1 MALTKEGYKKRTPGE
16 IKEALINDLKE
27 INASFLEQ
35 PADIQNNLLDS
46 SVVPLLQ
53 FENVAAE
60 ILNGFGPEYAN
71 DFIWLNLANSLNLT
85 KKSRV
90 KAQVELKFMGVPGTY
105 IPVGTSVSVF
115 TTESSVVLGS
125 TGEAFVLATTEE
137 NIFAEPNTLTEIDE
151 FIDENLSVTN
161 PNASIVET
169 PAEDI
174 AELRNRARIILRSA
188 RKGSYDYA
196 IARLN
201 GIKGVNARLLKFREL
216 DYNIKETGPGGET
229 VLRNVQGIEAI
240 VGGGDPY
247 EVAGV
252 LKDSFLETKKLISEP
267 SNGEESRSVNI
278 NIKYFRNTI
287 PVAFTRPKNLNLS
300 IKIGIQLKNN
310 ILTQT
315 SAEGLLM
322 EPFENYINSLELGES
337 INKLTFDKLILDEFI
352 KHDIQPR
359 DVIGFNY
366 KILMGENILNW
377 NGENFLDE
385 VKWDCYLTLGGLG
398 VEIVSSEG
406 KLSTNNNE
414 ENVSNGAQDD

>member
-1 MALTKEGYKKRTPGE
+1 MALTKEGYKKRTPEE

-27 INASFLEQ
+27 IDASFLEQ

-90 KAQVELKFMGVPGTY
+90 KAQVELKFMGAPGTY
-105 IPVGTSVSVF
+105 IPVDTSVSVF

-137 NIFAEPNTLTEIDE
+137 DVIAEPNTLTEIDE

-161 PNASIVET
+161 PNASIAET

-174 AELRNRARIILRSA
+174 TELRNRARVILRSA
-188 RKGSYDYA
+188 RKGSYNYA
-196 IARLN
+196 MARLN

-216 DYNIKETGPGGET
+216 DYNIKETGPDGET
-229 VLRNVQGIEAI
+229 ILRNVQGIEAI

-247 EVAGV
+247 EVAGA

-287 PVAFTRPKNLNLS
+287 PIAFTRPKNLNLS
-300 IKIGIQLKNN
+300 IKIGIQLRNN

-337 INKLTFDKLILDEFI
+337 INKLTFDKLILDELI

-359 DVIGFNY
+359 DIIGFNY

-377 NGENFLDE
+377 NSENFLDE

-398 VEIVSSEG
+398 VEIVGSER
-406 KLSTNNNE
+406 KLSTTNNE
-414 ENVSNGAQDD
+414 ENVSNGA

>member
-71 DFIWLNLANSLNLT
+71 DFIWINLANSLNLT

-216 DYNIKETGPGGET
+216 DYNIKETGPDGET

-337 INKLTFDKLILDEFI
+337 INKLTFDKLILDELI

-359 DVIGFNY
+359 DIIGFNY

>member
-216 DYNIKETGPGGET
+216 DYNIKETGPDGET

-337 INKLTFDKLILDEFI
+337 INKLTFDKLILDELI

-359 DVIGFNY
+359 DIIGFNY

>member
-216 DYNIKETGPGGET
+216 DYNIKETGPDGET

-287 PVAFTRPKNLNLS
+287 PVAFTRPKNLDLS

-337 INKLTFDKLILDEFI
+337 INKLTFDKLILDELI

-359 DVIGFNY
+359 DIIGFNY

>member
-71 DFIWLNLANSLNLT
+71 DFIWINLANSLNLT

-216 DYNIKETGPGGET
+216 DYNIKETGPDGET

-337 INKLTFDKLILDEFI
+337 INKLTFDKLILDKLI

-359 DVIGFNY
+359 DIIGFNY

>member
-1 MALTKEGYKKRTPGE
+1 MALTKEGYKKRTPEE

-27 INASFLEQ
+27 IDASFLEQ

-53 FENVAAE
+53 FENIAAE

-85 KKSRV
+85 KKSRL
-90 KAQVELKFMGVPGTY
+90 KAQVELKFTGLPGTY
-105 IPVGTSVSVF
+105 IPVDTTVGAF

-125 TGEAFVLATTEE
+125 TGEAFVIATTEE
-137 NIFAEPNTLTEIDE
+137 DIIAEPNTLTEIDE

-161 PNASIVET
+161 PNASISET

-174 AELRNRARIILRSA
+174 SELRNRARVILRSA
-188 RKGSYDYA
+188 RKGSYSYA
-196 IARLN
+196 MARLN
-201 GIKGVNARLLKFREL
+201 SIKGVNARLLKFREL
-216 DYNIKETGPGGET
+216 DYNIKETGPDGET
-229 VLRNVQGIEAI
+229 ILRNVQGIEAI

-278 NIKYFRNTI
+278 NIKYFKNTI

-300 IKIGIQLKNN
+300 VKIGIQLKNN

-337 INKLTFDKLILDEFI
+337 INKLTFDKLILDELI

-359 DVIGFNY
+359 DIIGFNY
-366 KILMGENILNW
+366 KILIGENILNW

-398 VEIVSSEG
+398 VEIIGSER
-406 KLSTNNNE
+406 KLSTDNNE
-414 ENVSNGAQDD
+414 ENVSNGA